1 MTTEWRDVTAV
12 ARSRRGTGVTIGV
25 TIADIVGGA
34 IGARHS
40 MRTPHASIR

>member
-12 ARSRRGTGVTIGV
+12 ARLRRGTGVTTGV

-34 IGARHS
+34 IAAGH
-40 MRTPHASIR
+40 RTPAHRD